1 VRENKDEKW
10 GGGIKSYIP
19 EVIEQMKKVI
29 WPTGKQMV
37 NYTLIVFLFLIVMTV
52 IVWGTDVLTAKGVQW
67 LLTP

>member
-1 VRENKDEKW
+1 MKENKDEKW

-29 WPTGKQMV
+29 WPTGKQML
-37 NYTLIVFLFLIVMTV
+37 NYTLIVFLFLIVMTIV
-52 IVWGTDVLTAKGVQW
+52 VWGTDILTAKGVQW

>member
-1 VRENKDEKW
+1 MRENKDEKW

-29 WPTGKQMV
+29 WPTGKQML
-37 NYTLIVFLFLIVMTV
+37 NYTLIVFLFLIVMTIV
-52 IVWGTDVLTAKGVQW
+52 VWGTDILTAKGVQW